1 MNFEKCCILS
11 FPKEEPISALPP
23 PWNKMKPSS
32 SAIYLGVNISTKGKL
47 EDIWAAPMA
56 KARKV
61 ARNIS
66 GHDFPLT
73 SRIYLIN
80 TFLISLFQYLF
91 RFFLFPV
98 PFFQELSKLIRRSLY
113 PTTQIPNSLLFSH
126 STPLSLH
133 PSIRHPYLSNIATL
147 LSIASSCPSPPKL
160 PAGLG
165 WLVNTL
171 TSPKCVRRI
180 RFLSY
185 CSSKISEKPFAAK
198 DQDSKKNGFSK

>member
-1 MNFEKCCILS
+1 MDDLAVLMKSREPLSAIAAVFDVYQKAVGAEMNFEKCCILS

-98 PFFQELSKLIRRSLY
+98 PFFQELSKLIRRSV
-113 PTTQIPNSLLFSH
+113 PNFHPICVCVCCVLCVVCCVLCVVCCVLRVVCCVLCVCVGCELFE
-126 STPLSLH
+126 
-133 PSIRHPYLSNIATL
+133 YEQNKV
-147 LSIASSCPSPPKL
+147 C
-160 PAGLG
+160 
-165 WLVNTL
+165 
-171 TSPKCVRRI
+171 
-180 RFLSY
+180 FY
-185 CSSKISEKPFAAK
+185 
-198 DQDSKKNGFSK
+198 FSKTTG